1 MIGKMKMGKINVKSL
16 MRIFEEANQ
25 NFLEKNQLLFE
36 AEVSERTLCGAL
48 MIEIHDIIRSRE
60 EYQGYFVDVEY
71 NRNRGNHVESHKKM
85 WRKCC
90 YFV

>member
-36 AEVSERTLCGAL
+36 AEVSAICMA
-48 MIEIHDIIRSRE
+48 SPS
-60 EYQGYFVDVEY
+60 VSPV
-71 NRNRGNHVESHKKM
+71 
-85 WRKCC
+85 
-90 YFV
+90 